1 MNRRAPRA
9 LGFALATLAAC
20 GPEDAGVE
28 VSKSR
33 GAPKMG
39 EARKSAESALEKE
52 SGEKAGGRAPAPA
65 AKPAPAAA
73 PAAEAIEEPVA
84 PPPERPLL
92 TLDAKS
98 FARRR
103 DPFVGFSPTEVV
115 VAEPDRPRAKRPVE
129 MPQYA
134 FEDLKLVAIVNA
146 GRGMRPRALFVAS
159 DGRSQAIKQGD
170 YFSSAEVLLAAVNRD
185 YVEIEVV
192 DDDLAASL
200 NLARGERRAIQLRN
214 E

>member
-1 MNRRAPRA
+1 MNRRTTA
-9 LGFALATLAAC
+9 LFVVLAVAC
-20 GPEDAGVE
+20 VDDGGAE

-33 GAPKMG
+33 GAPAIGNAQKAADAKIAK
-39 EARKSAESALEKE
+39 EA
-52 SGEKAGGRAPAPA
+52 GEKGEQPAAAKNAPAPA
-65 AKPAPAAA
+65 KAAA
-73 PAAEAIEEPVA
+73 PTPVAAAVEEPAA

-98 FARRR
+98 FTRRR
-103 DPFVGFSPTEVV
+103 DPFQGFSPTEVI

-129 MPQYA
+129 MQQYA
-134 FEDLKLVAIVNA
+134 FEDLKLIAIVNA

-159 DGRSQAIKQGD
+159 DGRSQAIKQGE